1 MGKYSRTAKY
11 EELRNSLQHDAEEQ
25 IETKDLSE
33 FANRLNKLDA
43 EEFKEMAVREEVI
56 EPVRVRQESFVDEG
70 NDLGVESVENTN
82 DNQFTAEELVKDQ
95 ERAMENTQKMAVF
108 NNEYLDEYLEEV
120 KAYNE
125 EQGITTEDKLQDKLL
140 REIRKEQSTNLD
152 KETLSS
158 RWSDVE
164 EERTEILP
172 SAESVEITKMHT
184 KIAMELNQMLTEEHP
199 QLFAQAEEQIIEQE
213 DVVNMTDFPF
223 NFEEKL
229 AEERTAR
236 EALVEETTQMR
247 VQLTEYKEELEGME
261 EKMHNSNRIL
271 NFILIVFILVCL
283 VVIGVALYWILLN
296 RGII

>member
-70 NDLGVESVENTN
+70 NDLGVESVANAN